1 MSPTFIA
8 ICAFTGTALLVG
20 TGLSALY
27 EMLVTYPATVRA
39 RLREA
44 TGKPQA
50 GRTSSLVNL
59 KQLAD
64 SASAAPGEWQAW
76 VNSVIEQSG
85 LPIAAQ
91 TLAFVSLVAATAVG
105 LTIALTTGLWW
116 TAAPGSL
123 CGGAIPWGYVW
134 IKRQQRLR
142 QLTRQLP
149 DALDV
154 MCRAVRAGQTIPAT
168 FQMIGDDF
176 APPIA
181 HEFRYCYEQQN
192 LGISFETALRDLARR
207 TEIMELRILVVALLV
222 QSRSGGSL
230 TDLMQNLSTTV
241 RKRLVLQQKV
251 KALTGEGRL
260 QAITLIALPF
270 LVFVAMYFLNREY
283 AQILLDRPMLLAG
296 CGTAQAIGAIVIH
309 RMIQIDY

>member
-1 MSPTFIA
+1 MSM
-8 ICAFTGTALLVG
+8 
-20 TGLSALY
+20 LY
-27 EMLVTYPATVRA
+27 EMLVTYPASVRA

-44 TGKPQA
+44 AGKPRA
-50 GRTSSLVNL
+50 GQTTGVLNV
-59 KQLAD
+59 KQLAE
-64 SASAAPGEWQAW
+64 SASAAPGQWQGWAH
-76 VNSVIEQSG
+76 SIIEQSG
-85 LPIAAQ
+85 VPIELQ
-91 TLAFVSLVAATAVG
+91 TLAFISLAAAAG
-105 LTIALTTGLWW
+105 AGAAIALATGAWW
-116 TAAPGSL
+116 AAAPAAL

-134 IKRQQRLR
+134 IKRQSRLR

-181 HEFRYCYEQQN
+181 QEFRHCYEQQN

-207 TEIMELRILVVALLV
+207 TGIMELRILVVALLV

-230 TDLMQNLSTTV
+230 SDLMQNLSSTV

-251 KALTGEGRL
+251 RALTGEGRM
-260 QAITLIALPF
+260 QAVTLIALPF

-283 AQILLDRPMLLAG
+283 AQILLDRPAILTG
-296 CGTAQAIGAIVIH
+296 CVATQLVGAIVIQ